1 MRLPFVG
8 VGITSFGRFSLGCAL
23 SPSGHSLERES
34 MPYIDQEH
42 RDKLDPHIEGL
53 TEILRNM
60 GDLNYTIT
68 KLCDAYLSTEVGIRY
83 ARINDL
89 IGALECAKLELY
101 RRVAAPYEDTKVTQ
115 NGDVY
120 DSLTDDLMPPPVRAS
135 DIPVETPKKQKKG
148 LWKKILGS

>member
-1 MRLPFVG
+1 
-8 VGITSFGRFSLGCAL
+8 
-23 SPSGHSLERES
+23 

-42 RDKLDPHIEGL
+42 RDKLDPHIEEL

-101 RRVAAPYEDTKVTQ
+101 RRVAAPYEDTKVTH

>member
-1 MRLPFVG
+1 
-8 VGITSFGRFSLGCAL
+8 
-23 SPSGHSLERES
+23 

-42 RDKLDPHIEGL
+42 RDKLDPHIEEL

-135 DIPVETPKKQKKG
+135 DIPVETPKRQKKG